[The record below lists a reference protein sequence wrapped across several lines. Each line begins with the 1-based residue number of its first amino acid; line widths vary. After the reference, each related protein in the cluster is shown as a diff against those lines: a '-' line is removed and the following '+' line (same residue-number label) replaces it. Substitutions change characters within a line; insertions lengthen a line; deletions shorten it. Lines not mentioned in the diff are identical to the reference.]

1 MIARCWMLWERCRTW
16 VLPWQSVRAQYVCR
30 SWDPYRDVFQETEQL
45 EKRQQVG
52 GLAMCLD
59 SGRSLSSNAG
69 QDRHV
74 SYISYY
80 LKILDIPRYS

>member
-1 MIARCWMLWERCRTW
+1 MLWERCRTW
-16 VLPWQSVRAQYVCR
+16 VLPWQSVRERYVCR

-59 SGRSLSSNAG
+59 SGRGSGPGLSSNAG